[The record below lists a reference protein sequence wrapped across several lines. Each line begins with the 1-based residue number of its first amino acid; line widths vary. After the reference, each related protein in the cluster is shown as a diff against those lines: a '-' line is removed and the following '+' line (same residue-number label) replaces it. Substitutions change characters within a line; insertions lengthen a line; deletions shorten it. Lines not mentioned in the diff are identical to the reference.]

1 MAEHED
7 EKRRIV
13 KAIQDVAKESPALH
27 GSETPV
33 GDERADAAL
42 QWLRNERR
50 LSQEKLDRAAS
61 V

>member
-1 MAEHED
+1 MDDNERA
-7 EKRRIV
+7 RIIE
-13 KAIQDVAKESPALH
+13 AIQDVAEEPLSDAP
-27 GSETPV
+27 T

-50 LSQEKLDRAAS
+50 VSREKAERAAS

>member
-1 MAEHED
+1 MGEHED
-7 EKRRIV
+7 KKKRIV
-13 KAIQDVAKESPALH
+13 KAIQDVAKESPAQD
-27 GSETPV
+27 GSQTPI